1 MYGWRGR
8 IGSIAATPTDIF
20 PYEFYK
26 IAPPGLTLM
35 QTTLA
40 IHIMNTQELA
50 AGFEATERVAMTLAR
65 EGADVIILGGAP
77 TLYDQGPGADQ
88 AISQRIF
95 QATKVPTV
103 SNQTAMMDGLRA
115 FGCRKVLIASP
126 FIEEN
131 NQKLKK
137 YLEGSGFEVIGARGM
152 GFAAN
157 AEINRISPGE
167 AYRFIKESG
176 KAFRNAE
183 GIIVPCANWPTS
195 LIAGQAEADLG
206 IPVVT
211 SNLAK
216 LWAALRALDIN
227 DPIVGFGRLLAE
239 KRGLSRSH
247 PSA

>member
-8 IGSIAATPTDIF
+8 IGSIAATPSDIF
-20 PYEFYK
+20 SYEFYK
-26 IAPPGLTLM
+26 IMPPGFTIM
-35 QTTLA
+35 QTTLS
-40 IHIMNTQELA
+40 IHVMTAQELA
-50 AGFEATERVAMTLAR
+50 AGFEATERTAMTLAK
-65 EGADVIILGGAP
+65 EGADVIILGAAP
-77 TLYDQGPGADQ
+77 TLYDQGPGADK
-88 AISQRIF
+88 AISDRVSK
-95 QATKVPTV
+95 ATGVPAV

-115 FGCRKVLIASP
+115 FGCKKILIASP

-137 YLEGSGFEVIGARGM
+137 YLQGSGFEVVGAMGM

-157 AEINRISPGE
+157 ADINRVSME
-167 AYRFIKESG
+167 DAYRFIKKSG

-195 LIAGQAEADLG
+195 LVAALAEADLG

-216 LWAALRALDIN
+216 IWAALRILEVKE
-227 DPIVGFGRLLAE
+227 PIKNFGRLLAE
-239 KRGLSRSH
+239 KLV
-247 PSA
+247 